1 MRSPMP
7 TIPVSF
13 IVPTYNEA
21 TRIGAVLEH
30 ATRWADEVVVMDK
43 GSTDGTLDV
52 CRKFGD
58 KVTIQSIPYSERGHE
73 KLSEIPKLVRNDWV
87 FLGTCSEVPTK
98 KLIAACR
105 EILDAREAELDLIY
119 VPRRMYA
126 FGLHCSNP
134 DWSVCHYPFL
144 FHRARA
150 RITDDVH
157 DNFHAPDPSRT
168 YRISYAEDCC
178 VHHMTYPTARSFW
191 LASMQ
196 YFEAETKKDIA
207 PEKAIRQSFKNVER
221 ISQKVLQDGDNW
233 VPFYCAFVSYELGKA
248 LHVWEQARGKDQAPQ
263 VYQALTQQLVS
274 REWTSPKAST
284 ESLPKAMSGIS
295 LSDERPRAARLA
307 RMPYILIKISMLWH
321 RIFPAKIENP
331 SRVG

>member
-1 MRSPMP
+1 MP
-7 TIPVSF
+7 SVKISF
-13 IVPTYNEA
+13 IVPSYNEA
-21 TRIGAVLEH
+21 ARITPVLEH

-43 GSTDGTLDV
+43 GSTDGTLEI

-58 KVTIQSIPYSERGHE
+58 KVRIQSIPFSERGHE
-73 KLSEIPKLVRNDWV
+73 KLSEIPNLVANDWV
-87 FLGTCSEVPTK
+87 FLGTCSEIPTRQ
-98 KLIAACR
+98 LIDACR
-105 EILDAREAELDLIY
+105 QVLDQREAQLDLLY

-144 FHRARA
+144 FHRRRA

-157 DNFHAPDPSRT
+157 DNFHAPDPART
-168 YRISYAEDCC
+168 HRIPYTEGCC

-207 PEKAIRQSFKNVER
+207 PQKSIRQSFKNVER

-248 LHVWEQARGKDQAPQ
+248 LHVWEKARGKDQAPLL
-263 VYQALTQQLVS
+263 YKKLTDDVLAS
-274 REWTSPKAST
+274 EWTSPSSSSAA
-284 ESLPKAMSGIS
+284 LPTAPSGIS
-295 LSDERPRAARLA
+295 ADDSRPVAATLA
-307 RMPYILIKISMLWH
+307 SLPYWLIKATMLF
-321 RIFPAKIENP
+321 RKIIQQRK
-331 SRVG
+331 S

>member
-1 MRSPMP
+1 MP
-7 TIPVSF
+7 KTKISF

-30 ATRWADEVVVMDK
+30 ATRWADEVVIMDK
-43 GSTDGTLDV
+43 GSTDGTLEL

-58 KVTIQSIPYSERGHE
+58 KVAIQSIPYSERGHE
-73 KLSEIPKLVRNDWV
+73 KLSDIPKLVQNDWV

-98 KLIAACR
+98 KLIEACR
-105 EILDAREAELDLIY
+105 EILDAREAELDLVY

-144 FHRARA
+144 FQRGRT
-150 RITDDVH
+150 RITDDIH
-157 DNFHAPDPSRT
+157 DNFHAPDPART
-168 YRISYAEDCC
+168 YRIPYTEACC

-196 YFEAETKKDIA
+196 YFEAETKKDRP
-207 PEKAIRQSFKNVER
+207 PEKTIRQSFKNVER

-248 LHVWEQARGKDQAPQ
+248 LHVWEQARGKEQGPLA
-263 VYQALTQQLVS
+263 YKNLTEDLVA
-274 REWTSPKAST
+274 REWTGTVSATTPPRTA
-284 ESLPKAMSGIS
+284 PSGIS
-295 LSDERPRAARLA
+295 LSDEKSVAASLA
-307 RMPYILIKISMLWH
+307 RMPYLLVKISMLFR
-321 RIFPAKIENP
+321 RIFPVK
-331 SRVG
+331 S

>member
-1 MRSPMP
+1 MP
-7 TIPVSF
+7 PVKISF
-13 IVPTYNEA
+13 IVPSYNEA
-21 TRIGAVLEH
+21 ARIGPVLEH

-43 GSTDGTLDV
+43 GSTDGTLEI

-58 KVTIQSIPYSERGHE
+58 KVRIQMIPFSERGHE
-73 KLSEIPKLVRNDWV
+73 KLSEIPNLVENDWV
-87 FLGTCSEVPTK
+87 FLGTCSEIPTK
-98 KLIAACR
+98 KLIEACR
-105 EILDAREAELDLIY
+105 HILDQRESELDLVY

-144 FHRARA
+144 FHRRRA

-157 DNFHAPDPSRT
+157 DNFHAPDPART
-168 YRISYAEDCC
+168 HRIPYAEDCC

-196 YFEAETKKDIA
+196 YFEAEIKKDLD
-207 PEKAIRQSFKNVER
+207 PDKSIRQSFKSIER

-248 LHVWEQARGKDQAPQ
+248 LHVWEKARGKEQASLL
-263 VYQALTQQLVS
+263 YKNLTEHVLAS
-274 REWTSPKAST
+274 EWTNPSTSSVPLPVASSGVSADDVKPLAAT
-284 ESLPKAMSGIS
+284 LAGLP
-295 LSDERPRAARLA
+295 
-307 RMPYILIKISMLWH
+307 YWLIKGTMLL
-321 RIFPAKIENP
+321 RKILPRKN
-331 SRVG
+331 R